1 MVGGGLCG
9 GFSVGGLGGVWGLLL
24 GGETGVRGVC
34 KLVEHAEHKEARAGL
49 IFFRYPQDIVVVQ
62 ICAERQIDLT

>member
-1 MVGGGLCG
+1 MTEASPEKEGGAHRMV
-9 GFSVGGLGGVWGLLL
+9 
-24 GGETGVRGVC
+24 TGVRGVC